1 MSLIKKV
8 ILGWLAL
15 SIIIGGWAL
24 VTGNTSEEAMLK
36 NQFVG
41 ICEDVL
47 SNTKDDI
54 NNQLKLRL
62 FELSKPG
69 NIQIDSVNEEL
80 ITAERGYSGAAIAC
94 PYELDANFDTKGIN
108 VFTIVK
114 LDHDGDIVRTE
125 NVINGLQPQLKKS
138 TSIDSQRTSQLRER
152 ARKQACETVFETNL
166 EFTKNQFDTH
176 MPKAGAI
183 VQMSQQP
190 IIADSQSGKP
200 NAFICD
206 FILQSSVTGIEPHM
220 IFEVEINSVQNIT
233 SVLGWP
239 DVFDPQENLWWSEL

>member
-1 MSLIKKV
+1 MSLIKEI

-15 SIIIGGWAL
+15 SIVIGGWAL

-47 SNTKDDI
+47 DEVEDEI
-54 NNQLKLRL
+54 NNHLKLKL
-62 FELSKPG
+62 FESGRPG
-69 NIQIDSVNEEL
+69 KIQVDGVNEDL
-80 ITAERGYSGAAIAC
+80 ITAERGHNGAAIAC
-94 PYELDANFDTKGIN
+94 PYKLDANFDTKGIN
-108 VFTIVK
+108 VFTIAK
-114 LDHDGDIVRTE
+114 LDYNGDVVRTE

-166 EFTKNQFDTH
+166 EFTKDQFDTH
-176 MPKAGAI
+176 MPKAGA
-183 VQMSQQP
+183 VAQMSQQP
-190 IIADSQSGKP
+190 IVADSHSGKP

-206 FILQSSVTGIEPHM
+206 FILESSVTGIEPHM
-220 IFEVEINSVQNIT
+220 IFEVEIDSSQSIT
-233 SVLGWP
+233 SVVGWP